1 MLGSLVT
8 VEQPV
13 SGLLVSF
20 FPDGSRRERRV
31 AAVMQ
36 TRRLDDIRPEYSG
49 LYLIK
54 EQVRIQG
61 AGGARGAGRSSK
73 WREIRQKLNQNRRMR
88 KKLNC

>member
-1 MLGSLVT
+1 MDVSVLGSLVT

-54 EQVRIQG
+54 EQVRIRGQEVQG
-61 AGGARGAGRSSK
+61 EQAGVANGGKCAKS
-73 WREIRQKLNQNRRMR
+73 
-88 KKLNC
+88 

>member
-61 AGGARGAGRSSK
+61 QEEQGEQAGVASGGKYAKS
-73 WREIRQKLNQNRRMR
+73 
-88 KKLNC
+88 